1 MKPNEI
7 TQRDIENWSRCTP
20 TNQLCRAAEG
30 DTTAPTACGS
40 FDLGEARQLFDSLAA
55 KSRLADLGEQ
65 SSALAHELRQPL
77 FSISVANEN
86 LRMMLGRSDMTH
98 GQLDKAITRIA
109 EQVER
114 AQIIIERTLA
124 YASGRDMGTVSAD
137 IGLAASNAVEFLRPL
152 FETADIEI
160 DGGGAHMHAEVALCQ
175 VEAEQIF
182 VNILRNAAESIEA
195 RREAG
200 WLGSGRIAIRIAR
213 RDGTLE
219 CTVLDNG
226 AGLAREVEQ
235 AVFEPF
241 FTTKPRVGTGLGLHI
256 CRQALDKVGGT
267 VRLVADEREGA
278 RVEIC
283 LPLAPRP

>member
-7 TQRDIENWSRCTP
+7 TQRDIDNWSRCTP
-20 TNQLCRAAEG
+20 TNQLCRP
-30 DTTAPTACGS
+30 TTCAVEPAHRDS
-40 FDLGEARQLFDSLAA
+40 FDLGEARQLFDTLAA

-86 LRMMLGRSDMTH
+86 LRMMLGRSDMTRS
-98 GQLDKAITRIA
+98 QLDKAITRIA

-114 AQIIIERTLA
+114 AQTIIDRTLA
-124 YASGRDMGTVSAD
+124 YASGRDMGVVSAD
-137 IGLAASNAVEFLRPL
+137 VAVAASNAVEFLRPL

-160 DGGGAHMHAEVALCQ
+160 DDGGAQMSAAVGLCQ

-195 RREAG
+195 RRDSG
-200 WLGSGRIAIRIAR
+200 WDGPARIAICIMKKA
-213 RDGTLE
+213 D
-219 CTVLDNG
+219 VLQCVVSDNG
-226 AGLAREVEQ
+226 AGVSCEVAT

-256 CRQALDKVGGT
+256 CRQALHKVGGE
-267 VRLVADEREGA
+267 VRLVAGEREGA
-278 RVEIC
+278 RVEIE
-283 LPLAPRP
+283 LPLFRGS